1 MAALA
6 DLLAVQELD
15 TAVDQLRHRR
25 ATLPVLGSLDQVG
38 RRTAEE
44 TAARDEVAGRLHRVR
59 ADQKEA
65 EDHAAL
71 LEDKARAVDA
81 SLYDGSVVAHKEL
94 ESLQEELA
102 QLRHRQGD
110 YEDRA
115 LELMEQAEP
124 IEAELAEHD
133 GILAELRG
141 ERDGLDSQLI
151 VENAEIDAELDRL
164 MAERAAAAESVSDEL
179 MATYE
184 PLRSSLGGVAVA
196 RLLGSRCEGCHLEI
210 PSAELEEVRRAPE
223 DALVRCPECMRI
235 LVR

>member
-1 MAALA
+1 MAALD
-6 DLLAVQELD
+6 DLLVVQELD
-15 TAVDQLRHRR
+15 TAIDQLQHRR
-25 ATLPVLGSLDQVG
+25 ATLPVLGSLEQVG
-38 RRTAEE
+38 LRTAEVS
-44 TAARDEVAGRLHRVR
+44 AVRDEVAGRLHRVR

-71 LEDKARAVDA
+71 IEDKARTVDV
-81 SLYDGSVVAHKEL
+81 SMYDGSIVAHKEL

-102 QLRHRQGD
+102 QLRHRQGE

-124 IEAELAEHD
+124 IEEELAERD
-133 GILAELRG
+133 GLLAELRV

-164 MAERAAAAESVSDEL
+164 VAERAAAVGSVPDDL
-179 MATYE
+179 MAAYE

-223 DALVRCPECMRI
+223 DALVHCPECMRI